1 MRKTD
6 VEQASGADLADLE
19 SQIALH
25 INGWAGAS
33 VELAIH
39 GTADARAIAER
50 LREFCHRELDVAPRS
65 ALFYRSSVGAVA
77 GLVLEDGRRVV
88 LKAYQPDR
96 SRERL
101 LEVVQLQQ
109 HLARAGCMAPE
120 VLAGPTALGRG
131 HGVIERYVERGSTRD
146 GHEPAVREGIATAL
160 HWIVKTL
167 EPFVVTSTLPP
178 GLLGPRPSGGLW
190 PKPHS
195 AMFDLEA
202 TRAGAEEID
211 AIALRAL
218 PALRPA
224 GRSVLGHTDWR
235 AEHVH
240 FEGDTPVAAFD
251 WDSLCKES
259 EAALVGAIAHAFCAD
274 WSRPGHVQAPT
285 LDESRAFVGAY
296 EQARGASFEA
306 AERRLCGAA
315 FAYGIAY
322 SARCGHAIG
331 KKEREQ
337 PGTFHHLIAQHGAA
351 LLDL

>member
-1 MRKTD
+1 VPGETP
-6 VEQASGADLADLE
+6 E
-19 SQIALH
+19 SCAL
-25 INGWAGAS
+25 GVGP
-33 VELAIH
+33 
-39 GTADARAIAER
+39 RA
-50 LREFCHRELDVAPRS
+50 

-77 GLVLEDGRRVV
+77 GLLLEDGRRVV

-101 LEVVQLQQ
+101 EEVVRLQR
-109 HLARAGCMAPE
+109 HLAVLGCLAPE
-120 VLAGPTALGRG
+120 VLAGPLPLGNG
-131 HGVIERYVERGSTRD
+131 HAVIERYVERGSTRD
-146 GHEPAVREGIATAL
+146 GHEPKVRTAL
-160 HWIVKTL
+160 AAALHSIVQTL
-167 EPFVVTSTLPP
+167 EPFVAESGLPP
-178 GLLGPRPSGGLW
+178 ILLGARPAGALW

-211 AIALRAL
+211 AIAVQAL
-218 PALRPA
+218 PLLQPE
-224 GRSVLGHTDWR
+224 GRSVLGHSDWR

-240 FEGDTPVAAFD
+240 FEGDTPVAGFD

-274 WSRPGHVQAPT
+274 WSRPGHIQAPT
-285 LDESRAFVGAY
+285 LDESRAFVSAY
-296 EQARGASFEA
+296 EQARGVPFAG

-315 FAYGIAY
+315 FAYGVAY

-337 PGTFHHLIAQHGAA
+337 PGTFHQLIAEHGAA
-351 LLDL
+351 LLEL